1 MGSKECKDEYHL
13 TLRAVHEFSFRLL
26 CSEWDGSCD
35 DDHPGQISLLR
46 SSNVKCGSAR
56 LEVHMARRSFLRQ
69 LLALPFAGAVSGFA
83 QNSSRKPLN
92 IMMKSAWGSDDPTK
106 AAFPFLHGLALSE
119 AGHSV
124 QIFLLGEAVSLMRKS
139 VAAAVVPVGWPP
151 LEQTLTKVAERHVQI
166 YACGACSRARSVA
179 QSDLDQWGAKYGNP
193 TIFVS
198 LVEWADRVITE

>member
-1 MGSKECKDEYHL
+1 
-13 TLRAVHEFSFRLL
+13 
-26 CSEWDGSCD
+26 
-35 DDHPGQISLLR
+35 
-46 SSNVKCGSAR
+46 
-56 LEVHMARRSFLRQ
+56 MARRSFLRQ
-69 LLALPFAGAVSGFA
+69 MMALSFLGAVPSLG
-83 QNSSRKPLN
+83 QESTHKPLN

-106 AAFPFLHGLALSE
+106 AAFSFLHGLALSE

-151 LEQTLTKVAERHVQI
+151 LEQALTKVVERHVQI
-166 YACGACSRARSVA
+166 YACGACSRARSVE
-179 QSDLDQWGAKYGNP
+179 QSDLDHWGAKFGNP